1 MGAIRNRYLV
11 PTWIPLFEQVFVY
24 NGFELMS
31 QEPPHPEVLIIR
43 NWPKMIFMWPT
54 AVMALAAGLAASFIP
69 AWDHFFGAAFLICF
83 LLNLLVITYDFPRST
98 SLTML
103 IAIIAVIL
111 AVVLINQRFGIIEP
125 LQRWLSKLELTASAE
140 FYYAIFAGMLLLYIG
155 MGVVTRFDYWEL
167 TSNELVHHTG
177 LLGNLERFSTGGL
190 KLNTEINDVFEYILA
205 GAGRI
210 IMTIPGN
217 PRPVV
222 LDNVLRISR
231 VMDLSKELLSHRV
244 VEIAHEEHA
253 NRKEEKQQQSQDEYE

>member
-1 MGAIRNRYLV
+1 
-11 PTWIPLFEQVFVY
+11 
-24 NGFELMS
+24 MS
-31 QEPPHPEVLIIR
+31 QEAPHPEVLIIR

-54 AVMALAAGLAASFIP
+54 AVMALVAGLAAP
-69 AWDHFFGAAFLICF
+69 LPTVWDHFFGATFLICF

-103 IAIIAVIL
+103 IAIIALIL
-111 AVVLINQRFGIIEP
+111 AVILINQHYGIIKK
-125 LQRWLSKLELTASAE
+125 LQEWISHLDLTASSH
-140 FYYAIFAGMLLLYIG
+140 FYFTIFGGMLLLYIG

-167 TSNELVHHTG
+167 SSNELVHHTG

-253 NRKEEKQQQSQDEYE
+253 NKKEEKQQQSQDEYE